1 MKKCLK
7 CGAELDDGAN
17 FCRYCGSSQKV
28 DSAEAIAQG
37 YYAPNGMSQDYYDP
51 NGTAQG
57 YYAPND
63 MAQVYYDPNGTAQ
76 GYYDP
81 NGMPQGYYDQN
92 SMNPGVEQPVSK
104 MPKSGKSREKKS
116 KKSIMLI
123 VGIAAAVVLAAV
135 LFFLFFGRGM
145 IAKSKIKSAAEDYAG
160 YIEKLKVKELVKGA
174 DRRYRCRCYESGW
187 SRFR

>member
-63 MAQVYYDPNGTAQ
+63 MAQGYYDPNGTAQ

-116 KKSIMLI
+116 NCTNTR
-123 VGIAAAVVLAAV
+123 
-135 LFFLFFGRGM
+135 FTFGRVFLLSF
-145 IAKSKIKSAAEDYAG
+145 IFPVFWKRN
-160 YIEKLKVKELVKGA
+160 
-174 DRRYRCRCYESGW
+174 DRQEQN
-187 SRFR
+187 

>member
-57 YYAPND
+57 YY
-63 MAQVYYDPNGTAQ
+63 
-76 GYYDP
+76 DP
-81 NGMPQGYYDQN
+81 NGMPQGY
-92 SMNPGVEQPVSK
+92 
-104 MPKSGKSREKKS
+104 
-116 KKSIMLI
+116 
-123 VGIAAAVVLAAV
+123 
-135 LFFLFFGRGM
+135 
-145 IAKSKIKSAAEDYAG
+145 
-160 YIEKLKVKELVKGA
+160 
-174 DRRYRCRCYESGW
+174 
-187 SRFR
+187 

>member
-28 DSAEAIAQG
+28 DSTEAMAQG

-63 MAQVYYDPNGTAQ
+63 MTQGYYDPNGTAQ
-76 GYYDP
+76 GYYTP
-81 NGMPQGYYDQN
+81 NDMAQ
-92 SMNPGVEQPVSK
+92 
-104 MPKSGKSREKKS
+104 
-116 KKSIMLI
+116 I
-123 VGIAAAVVLAAV
+123 
-135 LFFLFFGRGM
+135 GR
-145 IAKSKIKSAAEDYAG
+145 AH
-160 YIEKLKVKELVKGA
+160 V
-174 DRRYRCRCYESGW
+174 
-187 SRFR
+187 

>member
-63 MAQVYYDPNGTAQ
+63 MAQHRA
-76 GYYDP
+76 
-81 NGMPQGYYDQN
+81 
-92 SMNPGVEQPVSK
+92 
-104 MPKSGKSREKKS
+104 
-116 KKSIMLI
+116 IMIQMVCPRVTMTKI
-123 VGIAAAVVLAAV
+123 V
-135 LFFLFFGRGM
+135 
-145 IAKSKIKSAAEDYAG
+145 
-160 YIEKLKVKELVKGA
+160 
-174 DRRYRCRCYESGW
+174 
-187 SRFR
+187 